1 MGAGL
6 GGVSGVTD
14 NTAVEALLGH
24 TQIKT
29 TQRYAHRS
37 HDTLLG
43 CHQLGEYDAGGDACA
58 DGVGNACGFTGLVG
72 HFGITLPQRYP
83 SQRNC

>member
-6 GGVSGVTD
+6 GGVSGVTES
-14 NTAVEALLGH
+14 TAVEALLGH

-43 CHQLGEYDAGGDACA
+43 CHQLGEYEVGWDACA

-72 HFGITLPQRYP
+72 HFGIRLPQRSP
-83 SQRNC
+83 SQRNY